1 MRTIAA
7 ASAFAVLALAVP
19 AQAVPALFDETEHVS
34 RTLPMEPGGTLRL
47 KNFSGRVTVT
57 ASDRP
62 EVVIDAVRRATRS
75 RLDRIRLDI
84 HTNGSNEVV
93 IDANQ
98 RDHSWWEFTG
108 GNNIVETD
116 FDVKVPRRTNLD
128 LSVFSSPV
136 NVEGVEGS
144 HRLHGFSS
152 RLVLTDVSGPVF
164 AKTFSGPVS
173 VRAKSWDAD
182 QKIDVETFS

>member
-1 MRTIAA
+1 MRTLAA
-7 ASAFAVLALAVP
+7 AFALFALAIP
-19 AQAVPALFDETEHVS
+19 AHAAPGVFDETEHVS
-34 RTLPMEPGGTLRL
+34 RTLPLQPGGTLRL

-62 EVVIDAVRRATRS
+62 EVVIGAFRRATRS
-75 RLDRIRLDI
+75 RLDRSRLDI

-116 FDVKVPRRTNLD
+116 
-128 LSVFSSPV
+128 
-136 NVEGVEGS
+136 
-144 HRLHGFSS
+144 
-152 RLVLTDVSGPVF
+152 
-164 AKTFSGPVS
+164 
-173 VRAKSWDAD
+173 
-182 QKIDVETFS
+182 